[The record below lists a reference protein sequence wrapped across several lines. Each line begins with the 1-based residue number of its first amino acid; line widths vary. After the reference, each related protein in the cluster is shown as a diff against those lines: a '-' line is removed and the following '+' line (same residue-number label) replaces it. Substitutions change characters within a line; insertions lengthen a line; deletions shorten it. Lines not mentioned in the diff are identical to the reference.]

1 MEDFRGH
8 GSTFEIDG
16 TSYKL
21 DFTMASIS
29 YLAEK
34 YGDVGSLFKKMKSGL
49 DAQSIN
55 LVCDMLY
62 AAMLVYDEA
71 TDSCKAPLSVN
82 KLKTKLHIND
92 ITIAT
97 KAITEAFS
105 GAFAKVE
112 ADPTQAGTSPAQNG
126 TGDTST
132 LPEQSS

>member
-16 TSYKL
+16 TSYNL
-21 DFTMASIS
+21 DFTMAAIS

-34 YGDVGSLFKKMKSGL
+34 YGDVANAFKKMKTGL

-71 TDSCKAPLSVN
+71 IDSCKAPLSAN
-82 KLKTKLHIND
+82 KLKAKLHIND

-105 GAFAKVE
+105 GAFAKAE
-112 ADPTQAGTSPAQNG
+112 PDPTQAGTNPAQNG
-126 TGDTST
+126 IGDIST